1 MSLELDFAAMRVGV
15 RNVRGDI
22 LMVGVYEHVLASQD
36 NGLIVTNPYFTL
48 HNHQTNGSRVTRY

>member
-36 NGLIVTNPYFTL
+36 NGNLPLIVTNPYA
-48 HNHQTNGSRVTRY
+48 S